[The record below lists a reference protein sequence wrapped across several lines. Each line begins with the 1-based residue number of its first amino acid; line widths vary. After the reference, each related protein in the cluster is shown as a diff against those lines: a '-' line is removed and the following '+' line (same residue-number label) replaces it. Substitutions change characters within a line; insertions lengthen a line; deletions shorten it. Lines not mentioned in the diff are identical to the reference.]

1 MKRRDGTNLFTLG
14 EMAKLTQLSPK
25 TLRFYDEKGTVSPH
39 WRDPETGYRYYDT
52 DQLYRLGNMRIAKAL
67 GLPMRGYD
75 DVVVTS
81 DELEGRDFDPVAS
94 RIREAQGEK
103 AAEIAAAAQQLRL
116 LERLSQDVSILRS
129 HEVGGGSFL
138 LDCPRLHL
146 LAYLPPRG
154 DGPATLESWYERQSP
169 LEWACLPRY
178 GRLQGMGTLMS
189 GFVDVRG
196 FCCEMRDGIP
206 LGGVAMPQDFFE
218 FELPAGNAHCWLVTG
233 ASDIGSWEPLRR
245 CYGAFDPEEGEPA
258 DSRDAGGA
266 STSHAVVGIDVDD
279 LDGKLVL
286 MQECGFFE
294 DYSQAV
300 FLVRVIDDPRA

>member
-25 TLRFYDEKGTVSPH
+25 TLRFYDETGTVSPC

-103 AAEIAAAAQQLRL
+103 AAEIAVAAQQLRL

-129 HEVGGGSFL
+129 HELGGGSFS

-154 DGPATLESWYERQSP
+154 DGPATLLSCATHRNRKRQRAARGNRQERSRTRQGQ
-169 LEWACLPRY
+169 
-178 GRLQGMGTLMS
+178 GRTWTT
-189 GFVDVRG
+189 R
-196 FCCEMRDGIP
+196 R
-206 LGGVAMPQDFFE
+206 
-218 FELPAGNAHCWLVTG
+218 
-233 ASDIGSWEPLRR
+233 ASL
-245 CYGAFDPEEGEPA
+245 AA
-258 DSRDAGGA
+258 A
-266 STSHAVVGIDVDD
+266 SS
-279 LDGKLVL
+279 
-286 MQECGFFE
+286 
-294 DYSQAV
+294 
-300 FLVRVIDDPRA
+300 PRAPP

>member
-14 EMAKLTQLSPK
+14 EAAKLTQLSPK
-25 TLRFYDEKGTVSPH
+25 TLRFYDEKGAVSPC
-39 WRDPETGYRYYDT
+39 WRDPETGYRYYET

-67 GLPMRGYD
+67 GLPMPGYD
-75 DVVVTS
+75 DIVVTN
-81 DELEGRDFDPVAS
+81 DELESHDFDSVAS
-94 RIREAQGEK
+94 RIRKAQGEK
-103 AAEIAAAAQQLRL
+103 AAEIAVAAQQLDL
-116 LERLSQDVSILRS
+116 LERLSQDVSVLRS
-129 HEVGGGSFL
+129 HTIGGSPFS
-138 LDCPRLHL
+138 LDCPQLHL

-154 DGPATLESWYERQSP
+154 DGPATLESWFERQGP

-178 GRLQGMGTLMS
+178 GRLQGLGTLMS

-206 LGGVAMPQDFFE
+206 MGGIALPQDFFE
-218 FELPAGNAHCWLVTG
+218 FELPAGKAWHWLV
-233 ASDIGSWEPLRR
+233 ANVSDIESWEPLRR
-245 CYGAFDPEEGEPA
+245 RYGAFDPGKDGRTDDRGADRGPA
-258 DSRDAGGA
+258 LAID
-266 STSHAVVGIDVDD
+266 TDVDN

-286 MQECGFFE
+286 MQECGFYE

>member
-25 TLRFYDEKGTVSPH
+25 TLRFYDEKGTVSPR
-39 WRDPETGYRYYDT
+39 WRDPETGYRYYDA
-52 DQLYRLGNMRIAKAL
+52 DQLYRLGNMRLAKEL

-75 DVVVTS
+75 DVVVTNNEL
-81 DELEGRDFDPVAS
+81 DELDFDSAAS
-94 RIREAQGEK
+94 RIRKAQEEK
-103 AAEIAAAAQQLRL
+103 AVEIAVATRQLSM

-129 HEVGGGSFL
+129 HKIGGVSFTL
-138 LDCPRLHL
+138 ECPRLHL

-154 DGPATLESWYERQSP
+154 DGPATLESWFERQGP

-178 GRLQGMGTLMS
+178 GRLQGLGTLMS

-196 FCCEMRDGIP
+196 FCCEMRDDIP
-206 LGGVAMPQDFFE
+206 LGGIAIPQDFLE
-218 FELPAGNAHCWLVTG
+218 FELPATKDRCWLVTG
-233 ASDIGSWEPLRR
+233 ASDIENWKPLRR
-245 CYGAFDPEEGEPA
+245 CYGAFGFGRDEPDGA
-258 DSRDAGGA
+258 RDYDGA
-266 STSHAVVGIDVDD
+266 PAFENIDVDS

-294 DYSQAV
+294 DYSRAV